1 MCHRRV
7 NQRAIAPGSP
17 SQPASASAVDRGCKN
32 PPTGTEATRPS
43 PAKHRCP
50 REGHRRRGGDSACG
64 TKSGRRPPDEWRGQN
79 GQSAQRD
86 HSLTEHPH
94 AGRCVLR
101 CRGKPGLSATRA
113 AFHTMAG
120 VAGLGRAS
128 AGVKQCPGWS
138 HALRTTS
145 FVGLKDRWLCRPVV
159 GAIRAI
165 DVALL
170 GCLAPHGSGLKLTPG
185 FDLTDLIC
193 HGLKPFGATGH
204 GPSPLAGCS
213 RLAKNPGVRQ
223 EVAGSAGR
231 GLLIPHTPV
240 GAELPCRP

>member
-7 NQRAIAPGSP
+7 TKGAPLRRDP
-17 SQPASASAVDRGCKN
+17 SQPACASAVDRGCKN

-50 REGHRRRGGDSACG
+50 REGRRRRGGDSAY
-64 TKSGRRPPDEWRGQN
+64 
-79 GQSAQRD
+79 
-86 HSLTEHPH
+86 
-94 AGRCVLR
+94 
-101 CRGKPGLSATRA
+101 
-113 AFHTMAG
+113 
-120 VAGLGRAS
+120 LGRAS